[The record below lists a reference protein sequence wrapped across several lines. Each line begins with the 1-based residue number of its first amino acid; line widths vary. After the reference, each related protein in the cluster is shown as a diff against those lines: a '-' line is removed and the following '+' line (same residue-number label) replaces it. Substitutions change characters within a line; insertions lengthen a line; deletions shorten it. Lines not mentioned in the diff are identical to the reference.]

1 MKVIFLEAY
10 LFYLQKAFDTVD
22 HNMLLKAKSL
32 WNERNQINGFNHI

>member
-22 HNMLLKAKSL
+22 HNMLLKAKYYGV
-32 WNERNQINGFNHI
+32 RGIK